1 MAGKSEH
8 KELIREA
15 FLILTKKCAQVM
27 QEVQAGRA
35 FPPFSPFLHS
45 IQDTFF
51 PLENME
57 VSDHVFSACIW
68 LNILQN
74 LCCLF
79 FSSPPLPVLS
89 LTPACL
95 SFPSGRFLMWA
106 GGLRRDLPQM
116 QNICLNL
123 VFTHHLFLCQHF
135 PFSKHTYSPAMEKNP
150 FLDGIIFTDSQ
161 IFQVRRD
168 PRGSSPALK

>member
-1 MAGKSEH
+1 MHREVKLRTENTRIKALSAFMAGKSEH

-57 VSDHVFSACIW
+57 VSDHVFSACI
-68 LNILQN
+68 
-74 LCCLF
+74 
-79 FSSPPLPVLS
+79 
-89 LTPACL
+89 
-95 SFPSGRFLMWA
+95 
-106 GGLRRDLPQM
+106 
-116 QNICLNL
+116 
-123 VFTHHLFLCQHF
+123 
-135 PFSKHTYSPAMEKNP
+135 
-150 FLDGIIFTDSQ
+150 
-161 IFQVRRD
+161 
-168 PRGSSPALK
+168 